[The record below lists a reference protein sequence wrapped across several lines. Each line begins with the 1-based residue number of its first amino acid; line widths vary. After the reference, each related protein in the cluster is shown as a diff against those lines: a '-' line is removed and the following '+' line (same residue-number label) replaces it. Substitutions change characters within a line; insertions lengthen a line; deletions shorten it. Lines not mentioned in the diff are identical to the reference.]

1 MSTITRPG
9 GRTERTRTAVLGA
22 AFSITAEAGY
32 AGLSIDAVAERSGIH
47 KTTIYRRWGSVDAIL
62 FDAIVSRAESAVPL
76 PSTGDARADLSAM
89 ARSVATNLEDP
100 MSRAVAAAALSGTGD
115 GRLKALS
122 DRFWDDRI
130 GKAAEIVKAGQKEG
144 QIDAKLDP
152 SVVVVEIIG
161 PIWFR
166 VMVLQSPV
174 DRRFIEALVDGAIR

>member
-1 MSTITRPG
+1 MR
-9 GRTERTRTAVLGA
+9 
-22 AFSITAEAGY
+22 
-32 AGLSIDAVAERSGIH
+32 
-47 KTTIYRRWGSVDAIL
+47 
-62 FDAIVSRAESAVPL
+62 L
-76 PSTGDARADLSAM
+76 PSTGDARADLDAM

-115 GRLKALS
+115 GRLKELS

-130 GKAAEIVKAGQKEG
+130 GKAAEIVKAGQKES

-174 DRRFIEALVDGAIR
+174 DRPFIEALVDGAIR